1 MWFACA
7 CVWWREC
14 KIYPPSILIH
24 SFCSNFSL
32 TAWCSICSV
41 LCYVMHAV
49 MTSYTCSEQCTM
61 SIQCAIFFLQFAFS
75 VLCFCHTCTDD
86 LNGLQCEVQ
95 YVQCTVY
102 NCTVCRLCHV
112 GLHCVVFFLQCAYSV
127 YYAVCRVCHECTCDP
142 IASLTLWPQFFA
154 GWWAAEKVDLTDD
167 NPVHLTMHLARLH
180 LWPLL
185 LQSTV
190 ALHCDIALRPKNL
203 PNVGQHV
210 WKLPLASPVSIGGI
224 DPGGIITHPFVHS
237 IGSTLL
243 SNHTI
248 PYRTIPYQTVP
259 HHTKPYHTLPYHTIY
274 IYTGYNDI

>member
-1 MWFACA
+1 
-7 CVWWREC
+7 
-14 KIYPPSILIH
+14 
-24 SFCSNFSL
+24 
-32 TAWCSICSV
+32 
-41 LCYVMHAV
+41 

-61 SIQCAIFFLQFAFS
+61 SFQCAIFFLQFAS
-75 VLCFCHTCTDD
+75 NVLCALFLPYMHWWS
-86 LNGLQCEVQ
+86 QWVAVWSAVRPVYSVQ
-95 YVQCTVY
+95 LYSVQTLPCWVA
-102 NCTVCRLCHV
+102 
-112 GLHCVVFFLQCAYSV
+112 LQCAYSV

-180 LWPLL
+180 FWPLL

-190 ALHCDIALRPKNL
+190 ALHCNVALRPKKK

-237 IGSTLL
+237 GL
-243 SNHTI
+243 SGCSWTCLTNTMM
-248 PYRTIPYQTVP
+248 
-259 HHTKPYHTLPYHTIY
+259 
-274 IYTGYNDI
+274 